1 MKSSA
6 ASWIAGTVIVSL
18 LLAVATWFLV
28 ISPKQDDI
36 DAIKL
41 ETTNVKSQNELTE
54 MKIAVLRK
62 QFEHLDEYKA
72 ELAAIQVQIPTSAQ
86 LAEYTKE
93 AAAAAEAN
101 QVTLMSW
108 APGVPLSV
116 VPVVSLDP
124 AAEAGALPE
133 VPGFVAVPVAMTVVG
148 TYQNSLNFLES
159 LQTGTQRLFLV
170 TTLDGTAQAEGEAAG
185 GRPATVAGDME
196 LTVNGYAYVLADP
209 YATDVPPVVDGTV
222 PPALPVQP
230 PGKNP
235 LVPVAGE

>member
-62 QFEHLDEYKA
+62 QFERLDEYKA
-72 ELAAIQVQIPTSAQ
+72 ALATIQLQIPTTAQ

-101 QVTLMSW
+101 QVTVMSW
-108 APGVPLSV
+108 NPGVPLSV

-124 AAEAGALPE
+124 GAEATALPE

-159 LQTGTQRLFLV
+159 LQTGTQRLFLI
-170 TTLDGTAQAEGEAAG
+170 TTLSGTALTDGEASG
-185 GRPATVAGDME
+185 GRPATAVGDME
-196 LTVNGYAYVLADP
+196 LAVNGYAYVLADP
-209 YATDVPPVVDGTV
+209 YGAVQPPVEDGTV

-230 PGKNP
+230 AGKNP
-235 LVPVAGE
+235 LIPVAGD

>member
-41 ETTNVKSQNELTE
+41 ETTNVESQNDLTE

-62 QFEHLDEYKA
+62 QFERLDEYKA
-72 ELAAIQVQIPTSAQ
+72 ELAAIQLQIPTTAQ

-101 QVTLMSW
+101 QVTLVSW
-108 APGVPLSV
+108 SPGVPLSV

-133 VPGFVAVPVAMTVVG
+133 IPGLVAVPVGMTVVG
-148 TYQNSLNFLES
+148 TYQKSLNFLES
-159 LQTGTQRLFLV
+159 LQTDRKS
-170 TTLDGTAQAEGEAAG
+170 
-185 GRPATVAGDME
+185 
-196 LTVNGYAYVLADP
+196 
-209 YATDVPPVVDGTV
+209 VV
-222 PPALPVQP
+222 
-230 PGKNP
+230 
-235 LVPVAGE
+235 